1 MSSNL
6 NTLRLSRLPG
16 VSGYPAPRKRTAMD
30 LLRQLVDIFVHLDK
44 HLAEVTREYGAFTNL
59 LLFAIVFCETGLV
72 VTPFLPGDSLL
83 FTAGALA
90 SLGSLSLWVLLL
102 ALSAAA
108 ILGDTANYWIGKKI
122 GPRAFDGSIRFL
134 KQEHLRK
141 TEAFYEKH
149 GRKTIILA
157 RFVPIV
163 RTFAPFVA
171 GVGSM
176 SYGVFLSY
184 NVIGGVAWVALC
196 VLSGYWFGNI
206 PAVKRNFSLVI
217 IVIIAISMIPL
228 AWEAWKARR
237 NRKEAPAPGGAA

>member
-1 MSSNL
+1 
-6 NTLRLSRLPG
+6 
-16 VSGYPAPRKRTAMD
+16 MD
-30 LLRQLVDIFVHLDK
+30 FLRQLADIFIHLDR
-44 HLAEVTREYGAFTNL
+44 HLADVTRDYGAFTNVI
-59 LLFAIVFCETGLV
+59 LFVIVFCETGLV

-90 SLGSLSLWVLLL
+90 SLGSLPLGVLL
-102 ALSAAA
+102 AVLSAAA

-141 TEAFYEKH
+141 TETFYEKH
-149 GRKTIILA
+149 GKKTIIIA

-184 NVIGGVAWVALC
+184 NVIGGVAWVLIC
-196 VLSGYWFGNI
+196 VLSGYFFGNI
-206 PAVKRNFSLVI
+206 PVVKRNFSVAILVI
-217 IVIIAISMIPL
+217 VAISMIPL
-228 AWEAWKARR
+228 AVEAWKVRR
-237 NRKEAPAPGGAA
+237 ARKESPEPGPAA

>member
-1 MSSNL
+1 
-6 NTLRLSRLPG
+6 
-16 VSGYPAPRKRTAMD
+16 MD
-30 LLRQLVDIFVHLDK
+30 LVKQLFDLFLHLDK
-44 HLAEVTREYGAFTNL
+44 HLAEVIRDYGTWTYL
-59 LLFAIVFCETGLV
+59 ILFLIVFCETGLV

-83 FTAGALA
+83 FVAGTFAA
-90 SLGSLSLWVLLL
+90 LGSLSPWALFALL
-102 ALSAAA
+102 AAAA

-122 GPRAFDGSIRFL
+122 GPKAFTGTVRFL

-157 RFVPIV
+157 RFVPII

-176 SYGVFLSY
+176 NYPVFLAY

-196 VLSGYWFGNI
+196 VFSGYFFGNI
-206 PAVKRNFSLVI
+206 PVVKRNFS
-217 IVIIAISMIPL
+217 IVIIAIILISTLPL
-228 AWEAWKARR
+228 MWEAWKARR
-237 NRKEAPAPGGAA
+237 AGRGAAAA